1 MNLVNLLCIF
11 LKIAIYRQTN
21 ANDYITTVVKCVE
34 LYFGLVYW
42 ISKYFFFLTK
52 RLPWNIDILSV
63 INICLSDQISDSLL
77 WHMYDKRLTLVTT
90 TCVTH
95 KLLFRNSRHCEG
107 GKIMIQKIKNPRK
120 KVARRPHLGNCAF
133 HEEKPSFHT
142 WAYVHVLHQP
152 SCRDLRYITTITTH
166 APPPSEEITGQ
177 PPIQSS
183 GEPQADHR
191 KGMCINCYR
200 YTGCLY
206 VAECL

>member
-1 MNLVNLLCIF
+1 
-11 LKIAIYRQTN
+11 
-21 ANDYITTVVKCVE
+21 
-34 LYFGLVYW
+34 
-42 ISKYFFFLTK
+42 
-52 RLPWNIDILSV
+52 
-63 INICLSDQISDSLL
+63 
-77 WHMYDKRLTLVTT
+77 MYAKRLTLITT

-95 KLLFRNSRHCEG
+95 KILFRNSRHCEG

-191 KGMCINCYR
+191 KGMCIKYYR

-206 VAECL
+206 VAECLWYYYWNGSWTRIYSTFSKRSEILGNHTSTILWPTFRKGILSKKKQNLSYSRF